1 MKPTSKPA
9 AGRSGRPVLSV
20 RKSDAASVP
29 GEPPEPLD
37 VGDQTPPGPPVREQ
51 RPARKDMG
59 SFRDTPLMMLQANF
73 TQPTS
78 MALPKARELILTWA
92 KEQHGI
98 LPDGALEGRPFDLDR
113 PGDPLRVITP
123 VGDPNAYWAL
133 RLNRVDQEVAG
144 RIWTVEAHLASSGE
158 RAHFGFR
165 MSVLSE
171 GLHALKPPRFI
182 KELEQAVGL
191 EIDGFRL
198 KGLPQNARS
207 EREGAALIALI
218 EDEKRSLPVVVF
230 SHDVDGEIRSKA
242 AASLAKIARGF
253 AHVVTIDHHVSYMFT
268 RRFGKAISTFNGAI
282 RIYPPNFSEHG
293 DPFSMPLYMKARA
306 DRVSDTRLNEMLLS
320 DICHFSVIPFNTEAL
335 PRFSTLRKSQTRFEM
350 NQASKA
356 AAASTTN
363 SSEQVQA
370 LLTQIAK
377 FGELEALFNESLET
391 AESTA
396 RAATEVAEELRSE
409 NYRLRAHVESLMN
422 ALRDSGH
429 EKPEVPIP
437 ESLEDLQ
444 SWAEQHYPN
453 AITITNKAARL
464 AAGSVFEDVPTVY
477 KALQLMATDYR
488 DSKMGVSGAHERFEA
503 GLRDLGLHLTPA
515 FGNGSAYNSGSDA
528 VLQYR
533 GRKQVLDLHIKNGG
547 NTRDPARCLR
557 IYFFWS
563 DEENMCVVGA
573 MPEHIRTIMT

>member
-9 AGRSGRPVLSV
+9 AGRSKRPVLSV
-20 RKSDAASVP
+20 SNSDAAGVP

-37 VGDQTPPGPPVREQ
+37 VGEQAAASPPTRDA
-51 RPARKDMG
+51 RPARKEVG

-78 MALPKARELILTWA
+78 VALPKARELILTWA

-98 LPDGALEGRPFDLDR
+98 LPDGALDGRPFDLDR

-171 GLHALKPPRFI
+171 GAHALKPPRFI
-182 KELEQAVGL
+182 KELEEAIGL

-198 KGLPQNARS
+198 NGNPLNVRNEK
-207 EREGAALIALI
+207 EGAALIALI

-230 SHDVDGEIRSKA
+230 SQDVDGEIRSKA
-242 AASLAKIARGF
+242 AASLAKMARGF
-253 AHVVTIDHHVSYMFT
+253 AHVATVRHDVSYMIT

-282 RIYPPNFSEHG
+282 RIYPTNFSEYG
-293 DPFSMPLYMKARA
+293 DPFSMPLYMKPRT
-306 DRVSDTRLNEMLLS
+306 DRVSDSRLNEILMS
-320 DICHFSVIPFNTEAL
+320 DVCHFSVIPFNTEAL

-370 LLTQIAK
+370 LQTQIAK
-377 FGELEALFNESLET
+377 FGELETLFNESLES
-391 AESTA
+391 AEESA
-396 RAATEVAEELRSE
+396 RAASAAADELRSE
-409 NYRLRAHVESLMN
+409 NYRLRAHVESLMT

-444 SWAEQHYPN
+444 DWAEQHYPN
-453 AITITNKAARL
+453 TITITNKAARL
-464 AAGSVFEDVPTVY
+464 AAGSIFEDVPTVY
-477 KALQLMATDYR
+477 KALQLMATEYR
-488 DSKMGVSGAHERFEA
+488 DSKMGVSGAYDRFEA
-503 GLRDLGLHLTPA
+503 GLRDLGLQITPA
-515 FGNGSAYNSGSDA
+515 FANGSAHNSGSDA

-563 DEENMCVVGA
+563 DEDNMCIVGA
-573 MPEHIRTIMT
+573 LPEHIRTIMT

>member
-9 AGRSGRPVLSV
+9 AGRSKRPVLSV
-20 RKSDAASVP
+20 SNSDAAGVP
-29 GEPPEPLD
+29 GEPPEQLD
-37 VGDQTPPGPPVREQ
+37 VGEQAAASPPTRDA
-51 RPARKDMG
+51 RPARKEVG

-78 MALPKARELILTWA
+78 VALPKARELILTWA

-98 LPDGALEGRPFDLDR
+98 LPDGALDGRPFDLDR

-171 GLHALKPPRFI
+171 GAHALKPPRFI
-182 KELEQAVGL
+182 KELEEAIGL

-198 KGLPQNARS
+198 NGNPLNVRNEK
-207 EREGAALIALI
+207 EGAALIALI

-230 SHDVDGEIRSKA
+230 SEDVDGEIRSKA
-242 AASLAKIARGF
+242 AASLAKMARGF
-253 AHVVTIDHHVSYMFT
+253 AHVATVRHDVSYMIT

-282 RIYPPNFSEHG
+282 RIYPTNFSEHG
-293 DPFSMPLYMKARA
+293 DPFSMPLYMRPRT
-306 DRVSDTRLNEMLLS
+306 DRVSDSRLNEILMS
-320 DICHFSVIPFNTEAL
+320 DVCHFSVIPFNTEAL

-370 LLTQIAK
+370 LQTQIAK
-377 FGELEALFNESLET
+377 FGELETLFNESLES
-391 AESTA
+391 AEASA
-396 RAATEVAEELRSE
+396 RAASAAADELRSE
-409 NYRLRAHVESLMN
+409 NYRLRAHVESLMT

-444 SWAEQHYPN
+444 DWAEQHYPN
-453 AITITNKAARL
+453 TITITNKAARL
-464 AAGSVFEDVPTVY
+464 AAGSIFEDVPTVY
-477 KALQLMATDYR
+477 KALQLMATEYR
-488 DSKMGVSGAHERFEA
+488 DTKMGVSGAYDRFET
-503 GLRDLGLHLTPA
+503 GLRDLGLQITPA
-515 FGNGSAYNSGSDA
+515 FANGSAHNSGSDA

-563 DEENMCVVGA
+563 DEDNMCIVGA
-573 MPEHIRTIMT
+573 LPEHIRTIMT